1 MFTLFFRTLLIYIII
16 TLVIR
21 LMGKRQVGE
30 LDMSELVT
38 TLLLSQ
44 IASLP
49 IEEPEIPL
57 LYFVIPVFLIVA
69 TEIVISYLKGRF
81 NFLKKIFET
90 RPTLLICRGKIDQA
104 EMMRMRI
111 TIEELLSEV
120 RQQGYASLSDIYYA
134 IFEPNGKFSLLPKAD
149 SAPLTPKD
157 CAIKVS
163 ERGCAFPLICDGD
176 IREDNLRKAGRSEA
190 WLEKICKEK
199 GCLPSEVFLL
209 TVDDEG
215 TLCFVKKEKNG

>member
-57 LYFVIPVFLIVA
+57 LYVVIPVFLIVA

-81 NFLKKIFET
+81 NFLKRIFESQ
-90 RPTLLICRGKIDQA
+90 PSLLIDRGRIDQK

-111 TIEELLSEV
+111 TLEELLSEV

-134 IFEPNGKFSLLPKAD
+134 ILEQNGKFSLLPKAD

-157 CAIKVS
+157 CTIKVS
-163 ERGCAFPLICDGD
+163 EKGCAFPVICDGD
-176 IREDNLRKAGRSEA
+176 IKQNALKRIGRDEA
-190 WLEKICKEK
+190 WLEKLCKEK
-199 GCLPSEVFLL
+199 GCPPSEVFLL
-209 TVDDEG
+209 TVDDAG
-215 TLCFVKKEKNG
+215 TPCFIKKEKKP

>member
-1 MFTLFFRTLLIYIII
+1 MFTVFFRTLLIYILI
-16 TLVIR
+16 TVVIR

-44 IASLP
+44 LASLP
-49 IEEPEIPL
+49 IEESEIPL
-57 LYFVIPVFLIVA
+57 LYVVIPVLLIVA
-69 TEIVISYLKGRF
+69 TEIAISFLKGKF

-90 RPTLLICRGKIDQA
+90 KPTLLICRGKIDQR

-134 IFEPNGKFSLLPKAD
+134 VFEPNGKFSLLPKAD

-157 CAIKVS
+157 CSIKVS
-163 ERGCAFPLICDGD
+163 ERGCAFPVICDGD
-176 IREDNLRKAGRSEA
+176 IREDNLRKAGRNEA
-190 WLEKICKEK
+190 WLRKVCREK
-199 GCLPSEVFLL
+199 GCPPSEVFLL

-215 TLCFVKKEKNG
+215 TLCFIKKERNT

>member
-1 MFTLFFRTLLIYIII
+1 MFTLFFRTLLIYILI
-16 TLVIR
+16 TIVIR

-44 IASLP
+44 LASLP

-57 LYFVIPVFLIVA
+57 LYVVIPVFLIVA
-69 TEIVISYLKGRF
+69 TEIVISYLKGKF
-81 NFLKKIFET
+81 NFLKKIFEAQ
-90 RPTLLICRGKIDQA
+90 PTLLICRGKIDQK

-111 TIEELLSEV
+111 TIEELISEV
-120 RQQGYASLSDIYYA
+120 RQQGYASLGDIYYA

-149 SAPLTPKD
+149 KAPLTPKD
-157 CAIKVS
+157 CKIKVNES
-163 ERGCAFPLICDGD
+163 GCAFPLICDGE
-176 IREDNLRKAGRSEA
+176 IQQDNLKMAGKNDL
-190 WLEKICKEK
+190 WLQKICKEK
-199 GCLPSEVFLL
+199 KCPPNEVFLL

-215 TLCFVKKEKNG
+215 TVYFVKKERNK

>member
-1 MFTLFFRTLLIYIII
+1 MFTLFFRTLLIYILI
-16 TLVIR
+16 TIVIR

-44 IASLP
+44 LASLP

-57 LYFVIPVFLIVA
+57 LYVVIPVFLIVA
-69 TEIVISYLKGRF
+69 TEIVISYLKGKF

-90 RPTLLICRGKIDQA
+90 QPTLLICRGKIDQK

-120 RQQGYASLSDIYYA
+120 RQQGYASLADIYYA
-134 IFEPNGKFSLLPKAD
+134 IFEPNGKFSLLPKAEK
-149 SAPLTPKD
+149 APLTPKD
-157 CAIKVS
+157 CKIKVS
-163 ERGCAFPLICDGD
+163 ESGCSFPLICDGE
-176 IREDNLRKAGRSEA
+176 IQEDNLKMVGRNEA
-190 WLEKICKEK
+190 WLQKICKEK
-199 GCLPSEVFLL
+199 KCPPSEVFLL

-215 TLCFVKKEKNG
+215 TLCFVKKERSA